1 MSVCTCTMPSMR
13 LVPIS
18 GYTDCNGR
26 RVPPYVQR
34 RRAAAPR
41 LGQQDALRAAQVI
54 DGRRSG
60 WGAGGSVVKGATK
73 LAATAAGVLV
83 AGWALW
89 QAAGQVRE
97 FTGDRLE
104 NPAPL
109 AGSSWFATA
118 GVVCEATGRFEAV
131 GALPTRR
138 RSAPSSRER

>member
-1 MSVCTCTMPSMR
+1 M
-13 LVPIS
+13 
-18 GYTDCNGR
+18 
-26 RVPPYVQR
+26 
-34 RRAAAPR
+34 
-41 LGQQDALRAAQVI
+41 
-54 DGRRSG
+54 
-60 WGAGGSVVKGATK
+60 VKGATK

>member
-1 MSVCTCTMPSMR
+1 MR

-60 WGAGGSVVKGATK
+60 GQQDALRAKGVIDGRRSGW
-73 LAATAAGVLV
+73 GVLV